1 MIKSLKGN
9 FAAAEAVKLCRPKV
23 LSYYPITPQ
32 TTIIEK
38 LSEYVDKGELDAIH
52 ILAES
57 EHSAMSM
64 IIAAEAT
71 GVRTFTATSSQ
82 GLAYMHEML
91 YTPPGMRLPI
101 YMINVNRMVGSPGG
115 IWCEYNDSMAERD
128 LGWIQF
134 YAANNQ
140 EIFDYSVMAYKI
152 AENEKVLLPFMM
164 CYDGLI
170 LSHTTEPVVVRTQ
183 EEVDEFLPSYN
194 PHCKLDPNNPM
205 SLNSFS
211 PPMYSTEWKL
221 QIVDA
226 LSKSSAVIKEVIKE
240 FNDKSHSDYSES
252 LIDVYNVNEYTKSVL
267 ITIGSMHETA
277 IHFIN
282 NISKRDLGLIRI
294 KFYRPFPVEDIVDVI
309 KEYSNIES
317 IGVID
322 RCIGD
327 PLYTDVRSALY
338 GVTNIPI
345 KSFMLGLGGRDI
357 TTNDIKNCFKKISC

>member
-1 MIKSLKGN
+1 MIKALKGN
-9 FAAAEAVKLCRPKV
+9 YAAALAVKLCRPKV

-38 LSEYVDKGELDAIH
+38 LSEYVDKGELDAVH

-101 YMINVNRMVGSPGG
+101 YMINVNRMVGTPGG

-134 YAANNQ
+134 YATNNQ
-140 EIFDYSVMAYKI
+140 EIFDYSIMAYKI
-152 AENEKVLLPFMM
+152 AENKDVLLPFMM
-164 CYDGLI
+164 CCDGLI
-170 LSHTTEPVVVRTQ
+170 LSHTTEPVAVIDQ
-183 EEVDEFLPSYN
+183 EHVDEFLPEYR
-194 PHCKLDPNNPM
+194 PHCKLDPNEPM

-211 PPMYSTEWKL
+211 PPDYSMEWRL

-226 LSKSSAVIKEVIKE
+226 MKKSDRVIRETIKD
-240 FNDKSHSDYSES
+240 FNESFNSNYRES
-252 LIDVYNVNEYTKSVL
+252 LIDVYNINEYTKSIL
-267 ITIGSMHETA
+267 IMIGSMYETA
-277 IHFIN
+277 IHFIDN
-282 NISKRDLGLIRI
+282 SSRSDFGLINV
-294 KFYRPFPVEDIVDVI
+294 KFFRPFPYRDIIEII

-322 RCIGD
+322 RCIGS
-327 PLYTDVRSALY
+327 PLCTDVRSALY
-338 GVTNIPI
+338 GMTNIPI
-345 KSFMLGLGGRDI
+345 KDFILGIGGRDVTI
-357 TTNDIKNCFKKISC
+357 DDIKNCFNAISC